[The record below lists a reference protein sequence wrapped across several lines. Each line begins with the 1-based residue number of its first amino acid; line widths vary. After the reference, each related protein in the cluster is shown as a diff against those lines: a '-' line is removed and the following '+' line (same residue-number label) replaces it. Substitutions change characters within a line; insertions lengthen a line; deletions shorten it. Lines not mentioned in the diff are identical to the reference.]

1 MLSPTSK
8 FSTLVIYTFKLWN
21 FHLISF
27 YSFYFSDENSPC
39 EFTVCISSF
48 KSLSKLVTAALTL
61 SDKCDFWVLSWSISI
76 DLSPPWGSITFSYFF
91 TCNFFFLTGFT
102 SLILGYSVCLKLHP
116 LTCSGFVLASR
127 LENALMKNPLT
138 NVTYCLSRL
147 DLFSLCLLLVTPQ
160 YFKTVQISSLLPVDD
175 QAILSLTEAGISLVF
190 IYKIKIFF

>member
-91 TCNFFFLTGFT
+91 TCNFFFFNWIYLSDSWVFCLPQTPSSDMFRFCSCLKTGECPHEKSINKCHLLPFKIRFIQFMLA
-102 SLILGYSVCLKLHP
+102 SGYSP
-116 LTCSGFVLASR
+116 
-127 LENALMKNPLT
+127 
-138 NVTYCLSRL
+138 
-147 DLFSLCLLLVTPQ
+147 
-160 YFKTVQISSLLPVDD
+160 
-175 QAILSLTEAGISLVF
+175 IL
-190 IYKIKIFF
+190 